1 MKRRKPQQSL
11 QSRVCGQTCV
21 ILLDDFWCDG
31 EHLLLSVSW
40 ELFYGKSAEDTA
52 GRRMW
57 CAVSHVLAPV
67 WVGVFLTPPL
77 WGEPMAWHL
86 FYIPPRGLGFWK
98 AGADSNKSCSGMA
111 YGIKQSI
118 CAANFSAVMSP
129 CVFFVTNAENALV
142 FILFYFIFLS
152 NLIAWAAFSL
162 LYNLAWLEA

>member
-21 ILLDDFWCDG
+21 ILLDDFCCDG

-77 WGEPMAWHL
+77 WREPMAWHL

-98 AGADSNKSCSGMA
+98 AGADSSKSCSGMA

-118 CAANFSAVMSP
+118 CAAIFCAVMPPVCSLWQMQTMLW
-129 CVFFVTNAENALV
+129 F
-142 FILFYFIFLS
+142 LFYFILFSS
-152 NLIAWAAFSL
+152 NLIAWAAF
-162 LYNLAWLEA
+162 W